1 MEDKQMSTEAEAI
14 VSEFCKAWARLNID
28 QVMDFFTDDAV
39 YHNIP
44 LPAAT
49 GKAAIR
55 KTIEGLLK
63 GTTWLEFKILHSA
76 SVSNIVMNERVDS
89 FEVKGKR
96 MSLPVAGV
104 FETTSNGK
112 IKAWRDYFDMKMFT
126 DQMK

>member
-1 MEDKQMSTEAEAI
+1 MSTEAEAI
-14 VSEFCKAWARLNID
+14 VSDFCKAWARLNID
-28 QVMDFFTDDAV
+28 QVMDFFTEDAE

-44 LPAAT
+44 LPKAT

-76 SVSNIVMNERVDS
+76 SVGNVVLNERVDS

-104 FETTSNGK
+104 FETTSEGK

>member
-1 MEDKQMSTEAEAI
+1 MPTQPETVVKN
-14 VSEFCKAWARLNID
+14 FCDAWARLNID
-28 QVMDFFTDDAV
+28 QVMDFFTEDAE

-44 LPAAT
+44 LPKAT

-55 KTIEGLLK
+55 KTIEGLLR
-63 GTTWLEFKILHSA
+63 GTTWLEFKVLNTA
-76 SVSNIVMNERVDS
+76 TAGNIVLNERVDS

-104 FETTSNGK
+104 FETTPDGK
-112 IKAWRDYFDMKMFT
+112 IKGWRDYFDMKMFT

>member
-1 MEDKQMSTEAEAI
+1 VSIEAEAI
-14 VSEFCKAWARLNID
+14 ISDFIKAWARLNID
-28 QVMDFFTDDAV
+28 QIMDFFTEDAE

-44 LPAAT
+44 LPKAT

-63 GTTWLEFKILHSA
+63 GTTWVEFKVLHSA
-76 SVSNIVMNERVDS
+76 SIGNVVFNERVDS

-104 FETTSNGK
+104 FETTSDGR
-112 IKAWRDYFDMKMFT
+112 IKAWRDYFDMKMFA

>member
-1 MEDKQMSTEAEAI
+1 MSTEAESI
-14 VSEFCKAWARLNID
+14 VNDFCKAWARLNID

-44 LPAAT
+44 LPKAE

-63 GTTWLEFKILHSA
+63 GTTWLEFKVLHTA
-76 SVSNIVMNERVDS
+76 SMGTVVMNERVDS

-104 FETTSNGK
+104 FETTPNGK
-112 IKAWRDYFDMKMFT
+112 IKGWRDYFDMKMFT

>member
-1 MEDKQMSTEAEAI
+1 MSTESESI
-14 VSEFCKAWARLNID
+14 VTEFCKAWARLNID

-44 LPAAT
+44 LPKAE

-63 GTTWLEFKILHSA
+63 GTTWLEFKVLHSA
-76 SVSNIVMNERVDS
+76 SVGNVVMNERVDS

-104 FETTSNGK
+104 FETTPNGK

>member
-1 MEDKQMSTEAEAI
+1 MSTEAEAI
-14 VSEFCKAWARLNID
+14 VSEFCKAWARLNLD
-28 QVMDFFTDDAV
+28 QIMDFFTDDAV

-44 LPAAT
+44 LPVAS

-63 GTTWLEFKILHSA
+63 GTTWLEFKVLHTA
-76 SVSNIVMNERVDS
+76 SVGNVVMNERVDS
-89 FEVKGKR
+89 FEAKGKR

-104 FETTSNGK
+104 FETTANGK

>member
-1 MEDKQMSTEAEAI
+1 MSAEPETV
-14 VSEFCKAWARLNID
+14 VSQFCQAWARLNVD
-28 QVMDFFTDDAV
+28 QIMDFFTEDAV

-44 LPAAT
+44 LPVAT

-63 GTTWLEFKILHSA
+63 GTTWLEFKVLHTA
-76 SVSNIVMNERVDS
+76 SVGNVVMNERVDS

-104 FETTSNGK
+104 FETTADGK

>member
-1 MEDKQMSTEAEAI
+1 MSTEAESI
-14 VSEFCKAWARLNID
+14 VTEFCKAWARLNID

-44 LPAAT
+44 MKPAV

-63 GTTWLEFKILHSA
+63 GTTWLEFKIVHTA
-76 SVSNIVMNERVDS
+76 SSNGVVMNERVDS
-89 FEVKGKR
+89 FETKGKR
-96 MSLPVAGV
+96 MSLPVMGV
-104 FETTSNGK
+104 FETTANGK
-112 IKAWRDYFDMKMFT
+112 IKGWRDYFDMKMFA

>member
-1 MEDKQMSTEAEAI
+1 MSTESESI
-14 VSEFCKAWARLNID
+14 VTEFCKAWARLNID

-44 LPAAT
+44 LPKAE

-63 GTTWLEFKILHSA
+63 GTTWLEFKVLHSA
-76 SVSNIVMNERVDS
+76 SVGNVVMNERVDS

-104 FETTSNGK
+104 FETTPNVK

>member
-1 MEDKQMSTEAEAI
+1 MSTQAETT

-28 QVMDFFTDDAV
+28 EIMGFFTDDAT

-44 LPAAT
+44 LPIAT

-55 KTIEGLLK
+55 KTIEGLMK
-63 GTTWLEFKILHSA
+63 GTTWVEFKILHTA
-76 SVSNIVMNERVDS
+76 AANGVVLNERVDS

-104 FETTSNGK
+104 FETTPEGK

>member
-1 MEDKQMSTEAEAI
+1 MSTQAEKT
-14 VSEFCKAWARLNID
+14 VSEFCDAWARLNID
-28 QVMDFFTDDAV
+28 QIMDFFTEDAT

-44 LPAAT
+44 LPIAT
-49 GKAAIR
+49 GKTAIR
-55 KTIEGLLK
+55 KTIEGLMK
-63 GTTWLEFKILHSA
+63 GTTWVEFKIKHTA
-76 SVSNIVMNERVDS
+76 SVDGVVMNERVDS

-104 FETTSNGK
+104 FETTADGK